1 MNTDTA
7 KPQTA
12 GLLRRLAALFYDLL
26 LLFGLWTLVSAL
38 MLLVSG
44 GRLAE
49 PDRPIWLVFA
59 LQALLALTTLG
70 FFAWFWTHGGQ
81 TLGMR
86 AWRLR
91 LVDQNGAAVTVRQAL
106 IRVAAAC
113 LALAPAGLGLWWV
126 LIDPKHRAWHDRW
139 SGTRLIVVPKRQR
152 Q

>member
-1 MNTDTA
+1 MNTDNA
-7 KPQTA
+7 QPQPA
-12 GLLRRLAALFYDLL
+12 GLLRRLAALLYDIL

-44 GRLAE
+44 GWLAE
-49 PDRPIWLVFA
+49 PARPAWLVSA
-59 LQALLALTTLG
+59 LRMLLALTTLG
-70 FFAWFWTHGGQ
+70 FFVWFWTHGGQ

-91 LVDQNGAAVTVRQAL
+91 LVGQDGAAVTPRQAL

-126 LIDPKHRAWHDRW
+126 LIDPEHRAWHDRW
-139 SGTRLIVVPKRQR
+139 SGTRLIVVPKR
-152 Q
+152 